1 MTTNEG
7 ITVKNGQKKFT
18 ITNTMYHIFW
28 CLLLVSALLTAAM
41 HFERH
46 SHHAVVKQDLQ
57 QQLRKQES
65 VNESLYHELS
75 LYGSDTYI
83 ERTASERLGL
93 VKPDEIVFYSSME

>member
-1 MTTNEG
+1 
-7 ITVKNGQKKFT
+7 VKNDPKKFR

-28 CLLLVSALLTAAM
+28 CLLLISALLTATI

-46 SHHAVVKQDLQ
+46 SHFSIVKQEMQ
-57 QQLRKQES
+57 QQLKSQES
-65 VNESLYHELS
+65 VNESLRNELL

-93 VKPDEIVFYSSME
+93 VKPDEIVFYSSEE